1 MWGQRHAGLKFKR
14 AQRGQYSGKRY
25 WNECWSIGIDQL
37 LFRRLGNDDNCLNS
51 SHSLRPSAFVN
62 VLFVQ
67 AIIIIALVASKVV
80 VYSLIDQHLLRF
92 RAPILWINPWL
103 CTVRVNPC
111 TERDYTSLHTSFI
124 PPLLKFPCYLL
135 SITSSGKNPGI
146 SMSRFIALQDLIIQ
160 ELEDFKR
167 TSLGQR

>member
-1 MWGQRHAGLKFKR
+1 MVD
-14 AQRGQYSGKRY
+14 
-25 WNECWSIGIDQL
+25 ID
-37 LFRRLGNDDNCLNS
+37 LNS
-51 SHSLRPSAFVN
+51 R
-62 VLFVQ
+62 LF
-67 AIIIIALVASKVV
+67 
-80 VYSLIDQHLLRF
+80 IDQHLLRF

-111 TERDYTSLHTSFI
+111 TVRDYTSIVKFSLLSSLYHIALI